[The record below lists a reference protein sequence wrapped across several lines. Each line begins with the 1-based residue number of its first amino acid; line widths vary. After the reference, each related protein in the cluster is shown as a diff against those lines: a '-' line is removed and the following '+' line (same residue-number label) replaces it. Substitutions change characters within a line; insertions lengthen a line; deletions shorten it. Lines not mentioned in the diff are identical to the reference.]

1 MKKCEEKSCNICKN
15 ILTKKGKKMAQQTS
29 GENGADEGEIYLG
42 KANSI
47 LKELRISYTQ
57 NYELVI
63 IGFIY
68 LRR

>member
-1 MKKCEEKSCNICKN
+1 M
-15 ILTKKGKKMAQQTS
+15 KKGKKMAQQTS

-42 KANSI
+42 KATSI
-47 LKELRISYTQ
+47 LKALRISYTQ

>member
-1 MKKCEEKSCNICKN
+1 MKKNHVISVN

-47 LKELRISYTQ
+47 LEELRISYTQ